1 MLPIRAPYECG
12 IHGCPEVRVLGDDS
26 AVGLDA
32 GRGTTRVTSVAS
44 ALHPVEIRASGA
56 TASITEHCNGLI
68 RVKPSISHAASL
80 AEATPEV

>member
-1 MLPIRAPYECG
+1 MFW
-12 IHGCPEVRVLGDDS
+12 GDDS

-44 ALHPVEIRASGA
+44 ALHPVKIRASGA

-80 AEATPEV
+80 AEATPKV